1 MFERENKFNNNL
13 ESDNCLLN
21 TMKPNIS
28 QHRFYKVIAHIL
40 RLKS

>member
-1 MFERENKFNNNL
+1 MFTIKSIREKGDSGMFKRENKFNNNL

-28 QHRFYKVIAHIL
+28 
-40 RLKS
+40 